1 MIGAYDK
8 KNIIK
13 KLQELPT
20 ELLGEVED
28 FIDFLKAK
36 NEKKKANLDLYQSE
50 ESINLIKEPKS
61 IYGAAKGTILYISDD
76 FNKPLDEMKDYM

>member
-1 MIGAYDK
+1 MVGTYDK

-13 KLQELPT
+13 KLQELPN

-36 NEKKKANLDLYQSE
+36 TEKKKSDGVQYKSE
-50 ESINLIKEPKS
+50 EKINLVEEPKS
-61 IYGAAKGTILYISDD
+61 LYGAAKGTILYISED
-76 FNKPLDEMKDYM
+76 FNEPLDEMKDYM

>member
-36 NEKKKANLDLYQSE
+36 HAKAPI
-50 ESINLIKEPKS
+50 ESNKVEEPKS
-61 IYGAAKGTILYISDD
+61 LYGAAKGLITYISDD
-76 FNKPLDEMKDYM
+76 FNEPLDDFKEYM

>member
-1 MIGAYDK
+1 MVSAYDK

-36 NEKKKANLDLYQSE
+36 HAKVPEQKNKLE
-50 ESINLIKEPKS
+50 EPKS
-61 IYGAAKGTILYISDD
+61 LYGAAKGTILYISDD
-76 FNKPLDEMKDYM
+76 FNEPLDEMKDYM

>member
-36 NEKKKANLDLYQSE
+36 HTKAPTEPNKVD
-50 ESINLIKEPKS
+50 EPKS
-61 IYGAAKGTILYISDD
+61 LYGAAKGTILYISDD
-76 FNKPLDEMKDYM
+76 FNEPLEDFKEYMYSGDNVQRI

>member
-28 FIDFLKAK
+28 FIDFLNAKHIKAPVK
-36 NEKKKANLDLYQSE
+36 PNKAE
-50 ESINLIKEPKS
+50 EPKS
-61 IYGAAKGTILYISDD
+61 LYGSAKGLVTYISDD
-76 FNKPLDEMKDYM
+76 FNEPLDDFKEYM

>member
-36 NEKKKANLDLYQSE
+36 HTKMPAEPNKVE
-50 ESINLIKEPKS
+50 EPKS
-61 IYGAAKGTILYISDD
+61 LYGAAKGLFIIPKD
-76 FNKPLDEMKDYM
+76 FNEPLDEFKDYM